1 MKSYIELNTAKRK
14 KAKNEF
20 EKDFYKLMNN
30 DVFGKTM
37 ENVKN
42 RMNLRLT
49 TDDDK
54 CKKLFTSLYFKDCS
68 YKNLNGLHLIEM
80 YRDKVIYDKP
90 IYVGCTILDLS
101 KLHMTEFHYEV
112 IHKNF
117 KGKYSFLY
125 GDTDSLT
132 YSIQHDDI
140 YEWIK
145 ENREYFDL
153 SDSIREDMK
162 DNTNKKVPGK
172 FKDELNTLVLKQY
185 TGLNPKCYSFIKS
198 TLYEMSRNHPNL
210 YKYYEDKKDKL
221 LTEVNIKKGKGVPKV
236 IIKNEI
242 DHKNYNDVIETS
254 ESVIRDVT
262 AIRSFNHQ
270 IYTCTTKKVVLTG
283 YYDKMQMID
292 SVDCVPFG
300 YKKINNM

>member
-1 MKSYIELNTAKRK
+1 MSYIQEPWMKSYIELNTAKRK

-20 EKDFYKLMNN
+20 EKDFYKLMSNA
-30 DVFGKTM
+30 VFGKTM

-80 YRDKVIYDKP
+80 YRDKVVYDKP
-90 IYVGCTILDLS
+90 VYVGCTILDLP

-117 KGKYSFLY
+117 KGKYSLVY

-145 ENREYFDL
+145 NNREYFDL

-198 TLYEMSRNHPNL
+198 TLYEMSRSHPDL

-236 IIKNEI
+236 IIKNEM
-242 DHKNYNDVIETS
+242 DHK
-254 ESVIRDVT
+254 
-262 AIRSFNHQ
+262 
-270 IYTCTTKKVVLTG
+270 
-283 YYDKMQMID
+283 
-292 SVDCVPFG
+292 
-300 YKKINNM
+300 KIMM